1 MHIPDGY
8 LSPQT
13 CAFFYA
19 VMAPLWYLSFH
30 KGREVLE
37 SRYVTTL
44 GLLSAFSFVVMM
56 FNFPVPG
63 GTTAHMVGGALITS
77 LMGPYAATIAISIA
91 LLVQAL
97 IFGDGGITTYAA
109 NSFNMG
115 VVLPFITYLFILAF
129 RRLLKDEW
137 RGRLW
142 GGVIGGYVGIV
153 TAASLC
159 GLEIGIQPLL
169 FKGYSPYPYWL
180 SVPAMAFTH
189 LVTAGPVEAVVT
201 YSILKYLRKYSPSML
216 HLPQLAPM
224 IKGVGRNG

>member
-13 CAFFYA
+13 CVLFY
-19 VMAPLWYLSFH
+19 VIMAPLWYLAFR
-30 KGREVLE
+30 KGREVLD
-37 SRYVTTL
+37 SKYVTTL
-44 GLLSAFSFVVMM
+44 GLLSAFSFIVMM
-56 FNFPVPG
+56 FNFPVPD

-97 IFGDGGITTYAA
+97 LFGDGGITTYAA
-109 NSFNMG
+109 NSFNMAI
-115 VVLPFITYLFILAF
+115 VLPFTTYFFIIAL
-129 RRLLKDEW
+129 RKLLKDEW

-153 TAASLC
+153 LAASLC
-159 GLEIGIQPLL
+159 GLEIGVQPLF
-169 FKGYSPYPYWL
+169 FKGYSPYLFWL
-180 SVPAMAFTH
+180 SVPAMAFAH

-201 YSILKYLRKYSPSML
+201 YAVLNYVRKYSPNIL
-216 HLPQLAPM
+216 HLPQLAPS
-224 IKGVGRNG
+224 IKGVVRRG